1 MMTNDGHIQGTNSG
15 SRSDYTLMHV
25 ASALQAVKVFKAA
38 TKDEIQG
45 KNASRWESSELWVQH
60 TQNAYGAFA
69 HVAMQSGLVR
79 SLHMCGPMLF
89 ISIMIQA
96 VFSMNLINSHFQD
109 FIHKEICEVPASLQI
124 SASVIFITLMF
135 NEIPS
140 MWQSARLVLFA
151 SHHYGGDGDTIGEL
165 NHEDTV
171 NVEAL
176 RMSLPT
182 RLVIF
187 LLSVATELG
196 TWTSIL
202 VAGCM
207 WINTSTTVDLV
218 IRSTVSIM
226 FAQNVDEL
234 IFESCCPLPIME
246 DVEETRYCIPNLPLK
261 RLISSKART
270 LIEYYF
276 GVYVYLLLLT
286 SFSVS
291 SVLALRAFQTGCPGH
306 YFWVDPPAQT

>member
-1 MMTNDGHIQGTNSG
+1 MTLTW
-15 SRSDYTLMHV
+15 SRD
-25 ASALQAVKVFKAA
+25 
-38 TKDEIQG
+38 
-45 KNASRWESSELWVQH
+45 
-60 TQNAYGAFA
+60 
-69 HVAMQSGLVR
+69 LV
-79 SLHMCGPMLF
+79 S
-89 ISIMIQA
+89 
-96 VFSMNLINSHFQD
+96 
-109 FIHKEICEVPASLQI
+109 
-124 SASVIFITLMF
+124 T
-135 NEIPS
+135 
-140 MWQSARLVLFA
+140 
-151 SHHYGGDGDTIGEL
+151 GEL

-182 RLVIF
+182 PLVIF